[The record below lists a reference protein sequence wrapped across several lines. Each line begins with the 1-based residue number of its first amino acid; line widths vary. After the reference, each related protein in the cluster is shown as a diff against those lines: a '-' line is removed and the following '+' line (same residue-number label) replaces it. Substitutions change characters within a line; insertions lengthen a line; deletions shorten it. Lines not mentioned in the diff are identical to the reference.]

1 MKPVL
6 KKTLDLSLKRFLESK
21 YTIVYCSLLLITT
34 LVCIILE
41 ALIVDADIKIYSD
54 LQLVDPNI
62 TAYTSTSIHV
72 SKTGSD
78 GVALG
83 LRRLKNENVFFI
95 LLSLF
100 QLLLGLDAML
110 RQSVIQIM
118 AHVTNQY
125 LSIIFVAMQ
134 IVETREKDEDV
145 NQKILNLIQSTSPAK
160 STIQTYF
167 LVALRNG
174 IGLVVVMS
182 LLSLIFTY
190 LCYQLY
196 KQFGW
201 NIYKRI
207 GADIQQQHR
216 FKLTQIFFLLL
227 KLDAFF
233 QLVLCIFYTVV
244 MSQEAYY
251 AMWSVDKK
259 KFVGYVVHF
268 VVTALLIPALL
279 LARHS
284 VITENKAIMGLFQA
298 SQIIMIVDFIVV
310 LVDSAGSWVFWIL
323 AVCVAIFLCFV
334 TVVVGVLV
342 SQNFDKGLKPYMQRL
357 FESYE
362 DKDLLNSRDHVKNE
376 EWLIDE
382 DYSIPQ
388 EHK

>member
-1 MKPVL
+1 M
-6 KKTLDLSLKRFLESK
+6 
-21 YTIVYCSLLLITT
+21 
-34 LVCIILE
+34 
-41 ALIVDADIKIYSD
+41 
-54 LQLVDPNI
+54 
-62 TAYTSTSIHV
+62 V
-72 SKTGSD
+72 S
-78 GVALG
+78 
-83 LRRLKNENVFFI
+83 R
-95 LLSLF
+95 
-100 QLLLGLDAML
+100 
-110 RQSVIQIM
+110 
-118 AHVTNQY
+118 
-125 LSIIFVAMQ
+125 
-134 IVETREKDEDV
+134 DEDV

-196 KQFGW
+196 KQVIAILIIHLSLTHSFFFFQFGW

-323 AVCVAIFLCFV
+323 AGKTEQNEI
-334 TVVVGVLV
+334 GVLLNKSYSLCCYLSMLCEFKCYYYYCNRLMIISRLLLSLV
-342 SQNFDKGLKPYMQRL
+342 SLYLKTL
-357 FESYE
+357 I
-362 DKDLLNSRDHVKNE
+362 KD
-376 EWLIDE
+376 
-382 DYSIPQ
+382 
-388 EHK
+388 